1 MNWYRHGYLE
11 IGEKLYHRV
20 SVSQLIDV
28 TYATYRSSLVSTSNV
43 ENCGN
48 LYEKLHF

>member
-11 IGEKLYHRV
+11 IGVKLYHTV

-28 TYATYRSSLVSTSNV
+28 TYATYRSMYISPSV

-48 LYEKLHF
+48 LYEKLYF